1 LFPTR
6 SSSERTSVTGY
17 EGPLYEARLRK
28 SQKIFDYLHERN
40 PQAARAVVG
49 LIHQRISELGDQP
62 YKGGRTN
69 KPNIYTLW
77 ITRVGIESSTALTGK
92 KS

>member
-1 LFPTR
+1 M
-6 SSSERTSVTGY
+6 
-17 EGPLYEARLRK
+17 
-28 SQKIFDYLHERN
+28 
-40 PQAARAVVG
+40 VG